1 MRFYEIMNKN
11 TIKKEVEFNEQLII
25 YAFIITTHIIAHQT
39 IQYVS
44 IILFIMPILNYEIKI
59 IMREPKNVS

>member
-25 YAFIITTHIIAHQT
+25 YAFIITIHITKFDSFTKDRLT
-39 IQYVS
+39 I
-44 IILFIMPILNYEIKI
+44 
-59 IMREPKNVS
+59 